1 MAITINDQ
9 PYSWAVR
16 GQKLMIVAMSDEVAN
31 VGFKYGI
38 QVIINGLPYQFYLS
52 PAPDDRLYFDMQ
64 PLLDSLR
71 NYEPLNYHLTTD
83 NTLDDLSKLT
93 LTFTLSEWWIVDG
106 VFTENAGS
114 SVNGNEDLVIN
125 GYFQVID
132 GYKPN
137 VETGSSKVKYSLTN
151 ITSVTKSICFMSGAF
166 NG

>member
-16 GQKLMIVAMSDEVAN
+16 GQKLMIIAISDEVAN
-31 VGFKYGI
+31 TGFKYGI
-38 QVIINGLPYQFYLS
+38 EVIINGSPYQFYLS

-71 NYEPLNYHLTTD
+71 NYEPLNYLLTTD
-83 NTLDDLSKLT
+83 NTINDLSKLT
-93 LTFTLSEWWIVDG
+93 LTFTLTEWWLVGGIL
-106 VFTENAGS
+106 TENAGS
-114 SVNGNEDLVIN
+114 AVNGNEDLEVN

-137 VETGSSKVKYSLTN
+137 VETGSTKVKYSLTN
-151 ITSVTKSICFMSGAF
+151 TSSMTIS
-166 NG
+166 